1 MFLCK
6 SIGIY
11 GTVQNTR
18 SQIFTLFNITLD
30 LGASPLIVK
39 KLWQQQQLSWSQKLQ
54 ILFPTWFPEVHMHI
68 SNSICKSS
76 YAHFKK
82 YLQLSNQLLISV
94 HDKTF
99 KFYELTFTGCGSARI
114 SNQSCWQ
121 EAILTATL
129 GTYPQLRTA

>member
-18 SQIFTLFNITLD
+18 LQIFTLFNITLD
-30 LGASPLIVK
+30 LGASPLKVK

-54 ILFPTWFPEVHMHI
+54 ILFPTWFHMQI

-76 YAHFKK
+76 YAHFKQ

-114 SNQSCWQ
+114 SHQISPAGRRQSS
-121 EAILTATL
+121 
-129 GTYPQLRTA
+129 RRH

>member
-54 ILFPTWFPEVHMHI
+54 ILFPTWFPEVIFLQVTSKTRRRYSVRGSQVAPSGAALGSRKKSILKRQMVVTDEGEI
-68 SNSICKSS
+68 SI
-76 YAHFKK
+76 
-82 YLQLSNQLLISV
+82 V
-94 HDKTF
+94 
-99 KFYELTFTGCGSARI
+99 
-114 SNQSCWQ
+114 
-121 EAILTATL
+121 
-129 GTYPQLRTA
+129 

>member
-30 LGASPLIVK
+30 LGASPLKVK

-68 SNSICKSS
+68 SNTICNYPEFQPMIEGSSLKHKYFKQDLLHYLRGRKTLRVWFGYSNSVTQTVSSIIRSFSS
-76 YAHFKK
+76 
-82 YLQLSNQLLISV
+82 
-94 HDKTF
+94 
-99 KFYELTFTGCGSARI
+99 
-114 SNQSCWQ
+114 
-121 EAILTATL
+121 
-129 GTYPQLRTA
+129 